1 MTGYVFSQVYT
12 YITKLYKTLLTIV
25 ARIGL
30 TDESEMKD
38 IKQLNIYSGF
48 IDYYSVTSTK
58 LSFTLIEKKCPNR
71 TFMESSLAYPSPFY

>member
-1 MTGYVFSQVYT
+1 M
-12 YITKLYKTLLTIV
+12 TIV

-58 LSFTLIEKKCPNR
+58 LSFTLIEKKMSKQNIHGIFFGLPLPLLLD
-71 TFMESSLAYPSPFY
+71 LAGGEMLHLFS